1 MLSTIKQEIEKALKN
16 IGAEKTEIH
25 LQENKPKFGDFGFFA
40 KRKSANSGFVNL
52 SEGESKKLV
61 EKLSQSSIFGK
72 VEEKNSF
79 INLWLSSE
87 WLSTQLQT
95 VIGQGNNFGK
105 SDAGADTQVLL
116 EFVSANPTG
125 PLTIGN
131 GRGAF
136 VGDALSKVFKVYGCQ
151 VENEYYVND
160 TGSQIEN
167 LGKTILGEAQLYR
180 GAYIEELKKQIDI
193 SGKNAMEV
201 GKEAVVLIMGQIKK
215 SLQRCGIEFKQFF
228 FEQTLYDSKETEV
241 ALKILQE
248 NNLAYEKEGA
258 IWFASSEFGDDKDRV
273 LIRKNGQ
280 PTYFFSDIAYHYHKI
295 KRGYDLLVDIW
306 GADHFGYK
314 KRLEVAVDEALKPQ
328 LNWSGELKILISQFI
343 RLIEDG
349 KEVKISK
356 RAGTFV
362 TLDELVDEV
371 GIDAARFFFLQHSL
385 NTHMDF
391 DLSLAK
397 ERSQKNPVYY
407 VQYAAARC
415 ASILRKSQFPI
426 SNFQNLKLLKEPA
439 EMKLIK
445 KILQLPDIISEIIED
460 YNTQR
465 LPRYALEIADAF
477 HNFYEH
483 CRVLDEK
490 NPALSSARLSLIHA
504 TQIVLKNTLDLMG
517 ISAPEKM

>member
-1 MLSTIKQEIEKALKN
+1 MQIIKQEIEKTLRK
-16 IGAEKTEIH
+16 IGLGKIDLH
-25 LQENKPKFGDFGFFA
+25 LQENKSEFGDFGFFV
-40 KRKSANSGFVNL
+40 KDLDEK
-52 SEGESKKLV
+52 ESKKLV

-72 VEEKNSF
+72 VEKKNSF
-79 INLWLSSE
+79 INLWLSSS
-87 WLSTQLQT
+87 WLATGLQN
-95 VIGQGNNFGK
+95 IIEQGNNFGK

-136 VGDALSKVFKVYGCQ
+136 VGDALSKVFKAYGCQ
-151 VENEYYVND
+151 IENEYYVND

-167 LGKTILGEAQLYR
+167 LGKTILGEEQLYR
-180 GAYIEELKKQIDI
+180 GEYIEELKKQIETT
-193 SGKNAMEV
+193 GKSAMDV
-201 GKEAVVLIMGQIKK
+201 GKEAVVLIMEEIKK
-215 SLQRCGIEFKQFF
+215 TLQKCGLEFKQFF
-228 FEQTLYDSKETEV
+228 FEQSLYDSKETEA

-248 NNLAYEKEGA
+248 NNLAYEKEEA
-258 IWFASSEFGDDKDRV
+258 IWFPSSKFGDDKDRV

-328 LNWSGELKILISQFI
+328 LNWAGELKILISQFV
-343 RLIEDG
+343 RLIENG

-362 TLDELVDEV
+362 TLDELIDEV

-407 VQYAAARC
+407 VQYAFARIH
-415 ASILRKSQFPI
+415 SILAKSKI
-426 SNFQNLKLLKEPA
+426 KNQNAKLGNNLSLLKEPA

-445 KILQLPDIISEIIED
+445 KILQLPDIISKIVED

-465 LPRYALEIADAF
+465 LPQYALEIADAF

-483 CRVLDEK
+483 CQVLDEK
-490 NPALSSARLSLIHA
+490 NKPLSSARLSLISA
-504 TQIVLKNTLDLMG
+504 TQIVLKNILDLMG